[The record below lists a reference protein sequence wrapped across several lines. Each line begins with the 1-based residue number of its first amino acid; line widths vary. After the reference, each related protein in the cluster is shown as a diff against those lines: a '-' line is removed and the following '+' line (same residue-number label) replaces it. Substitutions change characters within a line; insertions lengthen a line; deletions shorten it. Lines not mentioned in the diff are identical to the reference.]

1 MKVIFLGT
9 NGWFDSK
16 TGNTICT
23 LIQTKSANIILDA
36 GMGLAKADKY
46 LDDSLPAYI
55 FLSHLHLDHI
65 CGLHALAKFKFSQ
78 GLTLFVPKQLKSA
91 LLEYI
96 DQPFTMPIKRLP
108 FKLKIVNSKPD
119 FKIGNINIKARELIH
134 ASVCLGYRLSFSN
147 KIISYCT
154 DTGLCE
160 NAFYLADKADLL
172 ITECALA
179 YGQDDQGWPH
189 LDPQKAAMLAKQAKA
204 KKLVMT
210 HFDADNYQ
218 TLKARKIA
226 QKQARKVFS
235 ESIVAFDELVIEI

>member
-16 TGNTICT
+16 TGNTVCT
-23 LIQTKSANIILDA
+23 LIQTKACNIILDA
-36 GMGLAKADKY
+36 GMGLVKADKY
-46 LDDSLPAYI
+46 LDDSLPTYV

-65 CGLHALAKFKFSQ
+65 SGLHALAKFKFSQ
-78 GLTLFVPKQLKSA
+78 GITLFIAKQLKPG
-91 LLEYI
+91 LLEYLN
-96 DQPFTMPIKRLP
+96 QPFTMAVKRLP
-108 FKLKIVNSKPD
+108 FKLNIVNSKPN
-119 FKIGNINIKARELIH
+119 FNIKNMNIKARELIH
-134 ASVCLGYRLSFSN
+134 ASVCLGYRFCFG
-147 KIISYCT
+147 KKVISYCT

-172 ITECALA
+172 ITECALR

-189 LDPQKAAMLAKQAKA
+189 LDPAKAASLAKQAKV

-218 TLKARKIA
+218 TLKSRKIA
-226 QKQARKVFS
+226 QLQARKVFK
-235 ESIVAFDELVIEI
+235 ESIVAFDELKIEI